1 MSSHTGTQ
9 INSDILEGKWNQ
21 LKGQVRQKWGEL
33 TNDDLEQI
41 AGKRDEL
48 VGVLQEKYG
57 RSREKIER
65 EVDDFLRTL

>member
-1 MSSHTGTQ
+1 MSSHVE

-21 LKGQVRQKWGEL
+21 LKGKLRQKWGEL
-33 TNDDLEQI
+33 TDDDMERI

-57 RSREKIER
+57 HAREEAER
-65 EVDDFLRTL
+65 DVDEFLSSL